1 MGIIGAPFEDW
12 VEKQITERQNVYG
25 ASTRT
30 PEQIQYMNNRGAWAR
45 LASSVDLSEEKAQEL
60 NIEGLAGK
68 SLAQSF
74 VLFNGVTDTRDGL
87 NLSQGGIVPNQEIRN
102 NILEASRYSYGL
114 GSSEYGYTPPPGLD
128 SVKIVHKNRGA
139 IRQFDIKLKAQNI
152 DQFNIIDALYLR
164 LGYFL
169 LIEWGHTSYFDT
181 SEAES
186 EYIANPEFFTPAFN
200 SLFGGGDTDD
210 ILLQLKT
217 HREATSGNY
226 DGGLVKVTNFSWNF
240 NSDGTYD
247 ITISALSLGGLIDSL
262 KLNFNGPNVTNYS
275 TGSLEGLNVSDF
287 PEGILL
293 EDQNK
298 TTINNFLLL
307 NALKIKEQ
315 NWNAIN
321 GVNVYKTYKA
331 SVAINFQEENKP
343 EQYYIPLS
351 YLLGHLNH
359 IVLKLNHSNAA
370 DDNAINNSKPLL
382 RIYESGLMFTH
393 FFQNSSDPLVCL
405 VPFTAPNPETGQ
417 NESFLQDVLGNN
429 FRDNPQYF
437 ITGENLTDNPFAGS
451 IGDIHVNID
460 YIAKVLRKS
469 VDQESGDMNL
479 VLFLDGLMK
488 GISRALGNINN
499 FMVSY
504 DEVENLITIIDDT
517 IIPGTNNQDP
527 TELRIFG
534 VKPGEQGSFVRNVSM
549 QSKITNKIAT
559 QIAIGSTANNQSI
572 NESTSLLGRWNQG
585 LTDRVQSKSDSLL
598 TRVDE
603 NAGSDAL
610 EKLQTQYAEYFK
622 FITDTYKT
630 FKLPTSD
637 TSGKAKQALPSIL
650 KYDLSV
656 KTQNGNIPS
665 KGFIPIDLSVEVDGI
680 SGVLQYQKFTV
691 TPNILPPSYQ
701 EGVDF
706 IIQGIDHTIAKNEW
720 VTSYTTLSVARARV
734 PIINNNDLSF
744 SLLQPP
750 D

>member
-1 MGIIGAPFEDW
+1 MGIVGAPFEDW
-12 VEKQITERQNVYG
+12 VEKQIQERQKVYG
-25 ASTRT
+25 ASQKT
-30 PEQIQYMNNRGAWAR
+30 PEQILYMNNRGAWAR

-60 NIEGLAGK
+60 NIEGLTGK
-68 SLAQSF
+68 TLAQSF
-74 VLFNGVTDTRDGL
+74 VLFNGITNTYGGL
-87 NLSQGGIVPNQEIRN
+87 TLSQGGIVPTSEARDTLLQ
-102 NILEASRYSYGL
+102 ASRYSYGL
-114 GSSEYGYTPPPGLD
+114 GSSEYGYTPPPGID

-139 IRQFDIKLKAQNI
+139 IRQFDIKLKAQNK

-169 LIEWGHTSYFDT
+169 LLEWGHTSYLDT
-181 SEAES
+181 TGPEP

-210 ILLQLKT
+210 ILLKLKT

-247 ITISALSLGGLIDSL
+247 ITISALSIGGLIDSL
-262 KLNFNGPNVTNYS
+262 KLNFNGPNISNYS

-307 NALKIKEQ
+307 TALKVKKE

-321 GVNVYKTYKA
+321 GVNVYKQYSA
-331 SVAINFQEENKP
+331 ARAINFQEENKP
-343 EQYYIPLS
+343 EQYYIPLD
-351 YLLGHLNH
+351 YLFTHINH
-359 IVLKLNHSNAA
+359 VVLKLNHSNAA

-382 RIYESGLMFTH
+382 RIGYGSLMFTH
-393 FFQNSSDPLVCL
+393 FFQNSSDPLTCL
-405 VPFTAPNPETGQ
+405 IPFTAPNPETGQ
-417 NESFLQDVLGNN
+417 NESFLQEILGND
-429 FRDNPQYF
+429 FR
-437 ITGENLTDNPFAGS
+437 TDNPFAGE
-451 IGDIHVNID
+451 IDLIYVNID
-460 YIAKVLRKS
+460 YIAQTLRKS

-479 VLFLDGLMK
+479 VLFLDNLMK

-504 DEVENLITIIDDT
+504 NEVENLITIIDDT
-517 IIPGTNNQDP
+517 IIPGANNQDP

-549 QSKITNKIAT
+549 QSKITNKLAT
-559 QIAIGSTANNQSI
+559 QVAIGSTANNTSI

-585 LTDRVQSKSDSLL
+585 LTDRVQSKSDNLL
-598 TRVDE
+598 VQVDE
-603 NAGSDAL
+603 NAGSNAL
-610 EKLQTQYAEYFK
+610 EKLQTQYNEYYK
-622 FITDTYKT
+622 FITDTYT
-630 FKLPTSD
+630 QFKLPTPD

-665 KGFIPIDLSVEVDGI
+665 KGFIPVDLTVEVDGI

-701 EGVDF
+701 EGIDF

-734 PIINNNDLSF
+734 PEISNNNLSF

>member
-200 SLFGGGDTDD
+200 SLFGEGDTDD

-217 HREATSGNY
+217 HRETTSGNY

-262 KLNFNGPNVTNYS
+262 KLNFNGPNITNYS
-275 TGSLEGLNVSDF
+275 TGSLEGLNVSNF

-307 NALKIKEQ
+307 NALKVKEQ
-315 NWNAIN
+315 NWNSLN
-321 GVNVYKTYKA
+321 GVNVYKQYNF
-331 SVAINFQEENKP
+331 SLAINFQEENKP
-343 EQYYIPLS
+343 EQYYIPLD
-351 YLLGHLNH
+351 YLFNH
-359 IVLKLNHSNAA
+359 INHVVLKLNHSNAA

-382 RIYESGLMFTH
+382 RIGYGNLIFTH

-405 VPFTAPNPETGQ
+405 IPFSAPNPETGQ
-417 NESFLQDVLGNN
+417 NESFLQEILGND
-429 FRDNPQYF
+429 FR
-437 ITGENLTDNPFAGS
+437 TDNPFAGN
-451 IGDIHVNID
+451 IDLIHVNID
-460 YIAKVLRKS
+460 YIAQVLRKS

-479 VLFLDGLMK
+479 VLFLDNLMK
-488 GISRALGNINN
+488 GISRSLGNINN

-504 DEVENLITIIDDT
+504 DEVENLITILDDT
-517 IIPGTNNQDP
+517 IIPGANNQDP

-610 EKLQTQYAEYFK
+610 EKLQTQYDEYFK

>member
-1 MGIIGAPFEDW
+1 MGIVGAPFESW
-12 VEKQITERQNVYG
+12 VEKQITERQKAYG

-30 PEQIQYMNNRGAWAR
+30 PEQVQYMHNRGAWAR

-74 VLFNGVTDTRDGL
+74 VLFNGVSDTRNGL
-87 NLSQGGIVPNQEIRN
+87 NLSRGGVVPTQEVRD
-102 NILEASRYSYGL
+102 NIIEASRYSYGL
-114 GSSEYGYTPPPGLD
+114 GSSEYGYTAPPGLD
-128 SVKIVHKNRGA
+128 SIKIVHKNRGA
-139 IRQFDIKLKAQNI
+139 IRQFDIKLKAQNK
-152 DQFNIIDALYLR
+152 DQFDIIDALYLR

-181 SEAES
+181 SGADP

-200 SLFGGGDTDD
+200 SLFGGGDTDS

-262 KLNFNGPNVTNYS
+262 KLNFNGPNLTNYS

-307 NALKIKEQ
+307 HALKLKEQ
-315 NWNAIN
+315 NWNAID
-321 GVNVYKTYKA
+321 GVNVYKKYA
-331 SVAINFQEENKP
+331 GSRAINFQEENKP
-343 EQYYIPLS
+343 EQYYIPLWH
-351 YLLGHLNH
+351 LLSHLNH

-382 RIYESGLMFTH
+382 RISQGGLMFTH

-417 NESFLQDVLGNN
+417 NESFLQEVLGND
-429 FRDNPQYF
+429 FR
-437 ITGENLTDNPFAGS
+437 TDNPFAGNLT
-451 IGDIHVNID
+451 DIHVNID
-460 YIAKVLRKS
+460 YIAQTLRKA

-504 DEVENLITIIDDT
+504 DEVDNLITIIDDT

-585 LTDRVQSKSDSLL
+585 LTDRVQFKSDNLL
-598 TRVDE
+598 TQVNE

-610 EKLQTQYAEYFK
+610 EKLQTQYAEYFE
-622 FITDTYKT
+622 FITDTYKK

-637 TSGKAKQALPSIL
+637 TSGKARQALPSIL

-680 SGVLQYQKFTV
+680 AGVLQYQKFTV

-734 PIINNNDLSF
+734 PEVSSNDLSF

>member
-217 HREATSGNY
+217 HRETTSGNY

-262 KLNFNGPNVTNYS
+262 KLNFNGPNLTNYS
-275 TGSLEGLNVSDF
+275 TGSLEGLNVNSF
-287 PEGILL
+287 PSGILL

-307 NALKIKEQ
+307 NALKVKEQ

-321 GVNVYKTYKA
+321 GVNVYKQYNNA
-331 SVAINFQEENKP
+331 LAINFQEENKP

-351 YLLGHLNH
+351 YLFTHINH

-370 DDNAINNSKPLL
+370 DDNAIDNSKPLL
-382 RIYESGLMFTH
+382 RIGFGNTMFTH
-393 FFQNSSDPLVCL
+393 FFQNSSNPLVCL
-405 VPFTAPNPETGQ
+405 IPFSAPNPETGQ
-417 NESFLQDVLGNN
+417 NEDFLREILGNN
-429 FRDNPQYF
+429 FR
-437 ITGENLTDNPFAGS
+437 TDNPFAGD
-451 IGDIHVNID
+451 IDFIHVNVD
-460 YIAKVLRKS
+460 YIAQVLRKS

-479 VLFLDGLMK
+479 VLFLDNLMK
-488 GISRALGNINN
+488 GISRSLGNINN

-504 DEVENLITIIDDT
+504 DEVENLITILDDT
-517 IIPGTNNQDP
+517 IIPGANNQDP

-585 LTDRVQSKSDSLL
+585 LTDRVQSKSDNLL
-598 TRVDE
+598 TKVDE

-610 EKLQTQYAEYFK
+610 EKLQTQYTEYFK

-734 PIINNNDLSF
+734 PIVNNNDLSF